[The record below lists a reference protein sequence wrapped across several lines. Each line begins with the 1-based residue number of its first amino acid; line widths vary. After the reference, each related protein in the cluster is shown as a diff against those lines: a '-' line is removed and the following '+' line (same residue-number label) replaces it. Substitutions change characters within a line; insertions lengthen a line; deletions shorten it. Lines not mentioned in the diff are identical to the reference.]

1 MAKDRGYPP
10 LSRTVEVQIDVVDRA
25 NNPPVWDHVVYGPIY
40 IKENMAVGAKVVS
53 IKASSGI
60 DNNPTVFYHLMPGS
74 TAQTNKFHTFYLQQR
89 GEQSTTWADIKVNHP
104 LDYESIKEYNLT
116 IRVENNG
123 AQQLASEA
131 TVYIMLED
139 VNDEIPLFTEREQET
154 VLEGEPV
161 GSKVTQVNAIDKDGT
176 FPNNQLG
183 MIQKQGHWV
192 PYELK
197 PRTTASTAEK
207 KRVFASHRIVT
218 GDEKWIHYDNPK
230 RRKSWGK
237 PVTYYVVNSER
248 NEGKDYFEI
257 NRETGEI
264 FTKVMFDREKQ
275 GAYALEVEARD
286 GAPSARPNGNGQPNS
301 ADYRNNV
308 FIFKF
313 MND

>member
-1 MAKDRGYPP
+1 MAEDKGFPP

-25 NNPPVWDHVVYGPIY
+25 NNPPVWDYVVYGPIY
-40 IKENMAVGAKVVS
+40 CKENLAIGAKVVS

-60 DNNPTVFYHLMPGS
+60 ENNPTVFYRLMPGS

-89 GEQSTTWADIKVNHP
+89 AEKSVTWADIKVNQA

-131 TVYIMLED
+131 TVFIMLED

-176 FPNNQLG
+176 FPNN
-183 MIQKQGHWV
+183 K
-192 PYELK
+192 
-197 PRTTASTAEK
+197 
-207 KRVFASHRIVT
+207 
-218 GDEKWIHYDNPK
+218 
-230 RRKSWGK
+230 
-237 PVTYYVVNSER
+237 VTYYVVDSDR

-257 NRETGEI
+257 NRDSGEI

-286 GAPSARPNGNGQPNS
+286 GAPSARPNSNGKPNS
-301 ADYRNNV
+301 EQKSNGVIPDRSSVWLLGVRPLSPATVKYAAALSCWNHDTLLIV
-308 FIFKF
+308 KATTIGHSHS
-313 MND
+313 